1 MFKVGQKVVCI
12 DDDWNHLSYMPTQNM
27 PNKGEIYTVREIEI
41 FGNDVGIRLCEVV
54 NKPWRSPDGLLMEQ
68 AFDIDAFRPIDYTF
82 GEQVCE
88 SLEVMTE
95 PELV

>member
-12 DDDWNHLSYMPTQNM
+12 ANFSGNDYGEDTPV
-27 PNKGEIYTVREIEI
+27 KGEIYT
-41 FGNDVGIRLCEVV
+41 IRDMETFKGELYL
-54 NKPWRSPDGLLMEQ
+54 WLMEIVNR
-68 AFDIDAFRPIDYTF
+68 AHNYEDGGSGECNFRSDGFRPIDYSYGT
-82 GEQVCE
+82 QVCE